1 MLFLFQ
7 CSPFGVRNLAI
18 HQQGQASIT
27 VIIKYFLGTDTRGIL
42 PEDALVASEL
52 FRRKSNKTAELGF
65 ELSAVGEGFSP
76 SNHLLV
82 SLLLTEHAVFLKY
95 IVITGI

>member
-1 MLFLFQ
+1 M
-7 CSPFGVRNLAI
+7 AI

-42 PEDALVASEL
+42 PEDVLVASEL

-65 ELSAVGEGFSP
+65 ELSAVGEGFST

-82 SLLLTEHAVFLKY
+82 SLLLTEHVIFVKY
-95 IVITGI
+95 LDIRDIF

>member
-1 MLFLFQ
+1 M
-7 CSPFGVRNLAI
+7 
-18 HQQGQASIT
+18 
-27 VIIKYFLGTDTRGIL
+27 
-42 PEDALVASEL
+42 PEDVLVASEL

-82 SLLLTEHAVFLKY
+82 SLLLTEHVIFVKY
-95 IVITGI
+95 LDIRDIF